1 MGAKKTNLQDMIWN
15 LNHVK
20 IKKLLKGTPEKV

>member
-1 MGAKKTNLQDMIWN
+1 MGKKNKFTGYD

-20 IKKLLKGTPEKV
+20 NKKLLKGTPEKGMI